1 MFVMFI
7 VVVVLLLCDAIML
20 MMERCCERLNKT
32 EVHELPNVQRLR
44 LVGWLVGWFPYPP
57 TNEQSRQQSALLLP
71 HSKKLSKGMREAMLY
86 VLFFL
91 TSDPTKA

>member
-1 MFVMFI
+1 MFVMFM
-7 VVVVLLLCDAIML
+7 VVVVLLLLCNAIML
-20 MMERCCERLNKT
+20 VMERCCERLNKT

-71 HSKKLSKGMREAMLY
+71 HSKKLIKGMREVCCNLIIYM
-86 VLFFL
+86 FL
-91 TSDPTKA
+91 SS

>member
-1 MFVMFI
+1 MFVMFM
-7 VVVVLLLCDAIML
+7 VVVLLLLCDAIML
-20 MMERCCERLNKT
+20 VMERCCERLNKT

-71 HSKKLSKGMREAMLY
+71 HSKKLSKGMREVCCNLIIYM
-86 VLFFL
+86 FL
-91 TSDPTKA
+91 SS